1 MLNKRTKVMILTIV
15 SLLLVPLIAMQFTSE
30 VNWSLGDFIFM
41 GVLLS
46 SIAIMYEIGARVSS
60 NTAYRTGFGLALLAG
75 FLIIWINLAVG
86 IIGNENN
93 PANLMYGVV
102 LAIGFLGAT
111 LVRFK
116 PQGMA
121 NVMFITALAQA
132 LVPVIA
138 ILLFRPA
145 ISNVTETAGLL
156 AVIAINAF
164 FVILFVGAGLLF
176 RWAAETSR
184 E

>member
-1 MLNKRTKVMILTIV
+1 MLNKRIKIMILAIV
-15 SLLLVPLIAMQFTSE
+15 SLLLIPLIAMQFTSE

-86 IIGNENN
+86 IIGSENN

-102 LAIGFLGAT
+102 LAIGFLGAI
-111 LVRFK
+111 LVRLK
-116 PQGMA
+116 PQGLA
-121 NVMFITALAQA
+121 NVMFAAAFAQA

-138 ILLFRPA
+138 ILLFRP
-145 ISNVTETAGLL
+145 SFYDVPETAGLL
-156 AVIAINAF
+156 AIIALNAV
-164 FVILFVGAGLLF
+164 FVILFIGAGLLF
-176 RWAAETSR
+176 KWAAETDR
-184 E
+184 R